1 MSILNTDQITRV
13 ITEAC
18 LFLDQSI
25 SSEVVRALNRNYRF
39 YKPEEL
45 EEFKRDL
52 SEAGYQAGLQLL
64 EYRLHPE
71 ELKRFFGQRNQ
82 AVLIF
87 HKEKGEVIPK
97 LITGRKKNREAI
109 SFFSG
114 EINREPFTFDDLRAD
129 YEPDGQVTVFSVM
142 KLDNLVSDHFTTDFE
157 PTPVSR
163 FFHLLQTE
171 KKDIIYILFYAFFI
185 GLISLAIPLGIQTT
199 IELISGGLFFS
210 SVYILIGGVIIAVL
224 MAGGMQVFQ
233 LMLVEFLQRRI
244 FTRAAFEF
252 AYRMPRLDTRS
263 IDRVYAPG
271 LANRFFDVLTIQKG
285 LPKFLI
291 EFSGAAL
298 QILFGLALLSLYHP
312 LFVFFGVS
320 LVLLL
325 IGIFYFTGPKALS
338 TSIQESSYKYKL
350 LHWLEDLARLHQTI
364 KLTGTTSIPISKT
377 DFFVNNYLKNRKS
390 HFQILLFQ
398 FTYTVIFKA
407 VIIGGLLIIGT
418 MLVVQREITLGQ
430 FVASEVIIILI
441 LNSVEKII
449 MYMDVIYDLLTAVDK
464 IGAVTDLPMERRGG
478 LDMPD
483 VSSAFNL
490 SFKKVS
496 AKNSEGHYSMNAV
509 SFDIAPGERVCV
521 AGPSGSGKSTLAD
534 LMTGMFSNYEGA
546 ILVNGFALRDLD
558 LTFYR
563 DHLAA
568 NGPSDDLFEGT
579 LLDNILVGNPN
590 RRTTEAIEALDK
602 AGLKELVASWPKGI
616 DTPITSE
623 GKGLSSGILHR
634 IMIAR
639 ALVRNP
645 KLMILHDHFSGLTV
659 REKTEIFSR
668 IFSNK
673 NSTVVCFSND
683 PLVMGA
689 CDRVLVMDT
698 GKIKADGPYK
708 ELLQNGLLNDLND

>member
-1 MSILNTDQITRV
+1 MIALNTEQITRM

-71 ELKRFFGQRNQ
+71 ELKRFFNQRNQ

-87 HKEKGEVIPK
+87 HREEGNIIPK
-97 LITGRKKNREAI
+97 LITGKKSEREAI
-109 SFFSG
+109 SFLSG
-114 EINREPFTFDDLRAD
+114 EIKRERFTFDDLRAD
-129 YEPDGQVTVFSVM
+129 YEPDGQITMFSVM
-142 KLDNLVSDHFTTDFE
+142 KLDNLVTDHFTTDFE
-157 PTPVSR
+157 PSPVSR

-171 KKDIIYILFYAFFI
+171 KKDIFYILFYAFFI

-210 SVYILIGGVIIAVL
+210 SVYILIGSVIIAVL

-312 LFVFFGVS
+312 LFVFFGTS
-320 LVLLL
+320 LIALLV
-325 IGIFYFTGPKALS
+325 GIFYFTGPKALS
-338 TSIQESSYKYKL
+338 TSIKESSYKYKL
-350 LHWLEDLARLHQTI
+350 IHWLEDLARLHQTI
-364 KLTGTTSIPISKT
+364 KLTGTTNIPIAKT

-478 LDMPD
+478 LDMPEVD
-483 VSSAFNL
+483 SAFSISL
-490 SFKKVS
+490 RKVFV
-496 AKNSEGHYSMNAV
+496 KNTEGNYSMNGI
-509 SFDIAPGERVCV
+509 SFDINAGEKICI
-521 AGPSGSGKSTLAD
+521 AGASGAGKSTLAD
-534 LMTGMFSNYEGA
+534 LITGMISNYEGA
-546 ILVNGFALRDLD
+546 IIINGFAIRDLD

-579 LLDNILVGNPN
+579 LLDNILVGNPK
-590 RRTTEAIEALDK
+590 RKTIDAIEALEK
-602 AGLKELVASWPKGI
+602 VGLREMVASWPQGI

-634 IMIAR
+634 LMIAR
-639 ALVRNP
+639 ALVRKP
-645 KLMILHDHFSGLTV
+645 KLMMLHDHFSGLTV
-659 REKTEIFSR
+659 REKTEIFGK
-668 IFSNK
+668 IFSETA
-673 NSTVVCFSND
+673 STIICFSND

-689 CDRVLVMDT
+689 CDRVFVMEA
-698 GKIKADGPYK
+698 GNIKADGSYK
-708 ELLQNGLLNDLND
+708 ELLQNGSLNDLND

>member
-1 MSILNTDQITRV
+1 MLNTDQIIRI
-13 ITEAC
+13 ITESC
-18 LFLDQSI
+18 LYLDKDI
-25 SSEVVRALNRNYRF
+25 SSEVIRALNRNYRF
-39 YKPEEL
+39 YKIDEQ

-64 EYRLHPE
+64 EYRLSTSE
-71 ELKRFFGQRNQ
+71 IKRFFNQQNQ
-82 AVLIF
+82 AVLLF
-87 HKEKGEVIPK
+87 HREETDITPK
-97 LITGRKKNREAI
+97 LITGRKKKLESI
-109 SFFSG
+109 SFLES
-114 EINREPFTFDDLRAD
+114 ELQRAQFTFDDLDAD
-129 YEPDGQVTVFSVM
+129 FEPDGQITVFSVM
-142 KLDNLVSDHFTTDFE
+142 KLENLVSDHFSTDFE
-157 PTPVSR
+157 PTPIAR
-163 FFHLLQTE
+163 FFRLMQTE
-171 KKDIIYILFYAFFI
+171 RKDILYILFYAFFI

-210 SVYILIGGVIIAVL
+210 SVYILIGGVIVAVL

-312 LFVFFGVS
+312 LFVFFGVA
-320 LVLLL
+320 LLALL
-325 IGIFYFTGPKALS
+325 IAIFYFSGPKALS

-350 LHWLEDLARLHQTI
+350 IHWLEDLARLHHTI
-364 KLTGTTSIPISKT
+364 KLSGTTSIPIAKT

-390 HFQILLFQ
+390 HFKILLFQ

-418 MLVVQREITLGQ
+418 VLVVQREITLGQ

-464 IGAVTDLPMERRGG
+464 IGSVTDLPLERRGG
-478 LDMPD
+478 LDMP
-483 VSSAFNL
+483 VANHAFSL
-490 SFKKVS
+490 SFKNVMYKT
-496 AKNSEGHYSMNAV
+496 SEGHV
-509 SFDIAPGERVCV
+509 TLKDISFEIQPGERICI
-521 AGPSGSGKSTLAD
+521 AGPSGSGKSTLSD
-534 LMTGMFSNYEGA
+534 LMTGMISNYEGA
-546 ILVNGFALRDLD
+546 ILVNGFSLRDLD
-558 LTFYR
+558 LTYYR

-579 LLDNILVGNPN
+579 LIDNILVGNPKLK
-590 RRTTEAIEALDK
+590 TTEALEAMEK
-602 AGLKELVASWPKGI
+602 AGLKDLIATWPKGI
-616 DTPITSE
+616 DTAVTSE
-623 GKGLSSGILHR
+623 GKGFSSGILHR
-634 IMIAR
+634 IMVAR
-639 ALVRNP
+639 ALVRKP
-645 KLMILHDHFSGLTV
+645 KLMILHDHFSGLT
-659 REKTEIFSR
+659 RSEKTEIFSR
-668 IFSNK
+668 IFSDK
-673 NSTVVCFSND
+673 NSTVICFSND

-689 CDRVLVMDT
+689 CDRVLLLET
-698 GKIKADGPYK
+698 GLLKAEGSFK
-708 ELLQNGLLNDLND
+708 ELLQNGLLNDLKD

>member
-1 MSILNTDQITRV
+1 MLNTDQITR
-13 ITEAC
+13 ILTETC
-18 LFLDQSI
+18 LFLDQDI

-39 YKPEEL
+39 YKKEEY

-52 SEAGYQAGLQLL
+52 SESGYQAGLQLL

-71 ELKRFFGQRNQ
+71 EIKRFFRQKNQ
-82 AVLIF
+82 AILIF
-87 HKEKGEVIPK
+87 HREKDDLIPK
-97 LITGRKKNREAI
+97 LIIGKSKSWEAI
-109 SFFSG
+109 TFLPNELERSSFSLN
-114 EINREPFTFDDLRAD
+114 ELDAEH
-129 YEPDGQVTVFSVM
+129 EPDGQITVFSIM
-142 KLDNLVSDHFTTDFE
+142 KLENLVSDHFTKDFE
-157 PTPVSR
+157 PSPVAR

-171 KKDIIYILFYAFFI
+171 KSDIIYILFYAFFI

-199 IELISGGLFFS
+199 VELISGGMFFS

-252 AYRMPRLDTRS
+252 AYRMPRLDTKA
-263 IDRVYAPG
+263 IDRVYAPT

-291 EFSGAAL
+291 EFSGAVL

-312 LFVFFGVS
+312 LFVLFGAG
-320 LVLLL
+320 LVILL
-325 IGIFYFTGPKALS
+325 IAVFYFSGPRALS

-350 LHWLEDLARLHQTI
+350 IHWLEDLARMHHTI
-364 KLTGTTSIPISKT
+364 KLTGSTSLPISKT
-377 DFFVNNYLKNRKS
+377 DYFVNNYLKNRKN

-407 VIIGGLLIIGT
+407 LIIGGLLIIGT
-418 MLVVQREITLGQ
+418 ILVVQREITLGQ

-478 LDMPD
+478 LDMPQ
-483 VSSAFNL
+483 VNEPFGL
-490 SFKKVS
+490 IFKNVKS
-496 AKNSEGHYSMNAV
+496 QSSEGHVTLNQV
-509 SFDIAPGERVCV
+509 SFEVKPGERICV
-521 AGPSGSGKSTLAD
+521 SGPSGSGKSTLSD
-534 LMTGMFSNYEGA
+534 LMTGLISNYDGA

-558 LTFYR
+558 LTYYR
-563 DHLAA
+563 DHISA
-568 NGPSDDLFEGT
+568 NGTTDDLFEGT
-579 LLDNILVGNPN
+579 LIDNILIGNPKIK
-590 RRTTEAIEALDK
+590 TTEAIEALEK
-602 AGLKELVASWPKGI
+602 VGLKELVASWPKGI
-616 DTPITSE
+616 DTSVTSE
-623 GKGLSSGILHR
+623 GKGFSSGISHR

-639 ALVRNP
+639 ALVRKP
-645 KLMILHDHFSGLTV
+645 QLMVLHDHFSGLTQ

-668 IFSNK
+668 IFSEK
-673 NSTVVCFSND
+673 STIICFSND
-683 PLVMGA
+683 PMVMGA
-689 CDRVLVMDT
+689 CDQVLLLEKGQVKDL
-698 GKIKADGPYK
+698 GPYK
-708 ELLQNGLLNDLND
+708 ELLKKGMLNELTD

>member
-1 MSILNTDQITRV
+1 MLNTDHIIRI
-13 ITEAC
+13 ITESC
-18 LFLDQSI
+18 LYLDQHI
-25 SSEVVRALNRNYRF
+25 SSEVIRALNRNYRF
-39 YKPEEL
+39 YKTAEL
-45 EEFKRDL
+45 EELKRDL

-71 ELKRFFGQRNQ
+71 ELKRFFNQPNQ
-82 AVLIF
+82 AVLVF
-87 HKEKGEVIPK
+87 HREKDEVIPK
-97 LITGRKKNREAI
+97 LITGMGKKSQVTSFLDTDLNRA
-109 SFFSG
+109 SFSFS
-114 EINREPFTFDDLRAD
+114 DLNAD
-129 YEPDGQVTVFSVM
+129 YEPDGQITVFSIM
-142 KLDNLVSDHFTTDFE
+142 KLENLVSDHFTTDFE
-157 PTPVSR
+157 PTPLAR
-163 FFHLLQTE
+163 FFRLLKTE
-171 KKDIIYILFYAFFI
+171 KKDILYILFYAFFI

-199 IELISGGLFFS
+199 VELISGGLFFS

-224 MAGGMQVFQ
+224 MVGGMQVFQ

-312 LFVFFGVS
+312 LFVFFGVA
-320 LVLLL
+320 LVTLL
-325 IGIFYFTGPKALS
+325 IAIFYFSGPKALS

-350 LHWLEDLARLHQTI
+350 IHWLEDLARMHHTI
-364 KLTGTTSIPISKT
+364 KLTGTTSIPVSKT

-390 HFQILLFQ
+390 HFKILLFQ

-418 MLVVQREITLGQ
+418 VLVVQREITLGQ

-441 LNSVEKII
+441 LTSVEKII

-464 IGAVTDLPMERRGG
+464 IGSVTDLPLERRGG
-478 LDMPD
+478 LDMTK
-483 VSSAFNL
+483 VETAFSL
-490 SFKKVS
+490 SFKKVHT
-496 AKNSEGHYSMNAV
+496 KNAEGHATINGLT
-509 SFDIAPGERVCV
+509 FDINPGERVCI

-534 LMTGMFSNYEGA
+534 LMTGMVSNYDGA

-558 LTFYR
+558 LTYYR
-563 DHLAA
+563 DHISA
-568 NGPSDDLFEGT
+568 NGPTDDLFEGT
-579 LLDNILVGNPN
+579 LIDNILIGNPKL
-590 RRTTEAIEALDK
+590 RTTEAIEAMDK

-616 DTPITSE
+616 DTPVTSE
-623 GKGLSSGILHR
+623 GKGFSSGISHR

-639 ALVRNP
+639 ALVRKP
-645 KLMILHDHFSGLTV
+645 KLMILHDHFSGLTR
-659 REKTEIFSR
+659 REKMEIFSQ
-668 IFSNK
+668 IFSEK
-673 NSTVVCFSND
+673 NSTVICFSND

-689 CDRVLVMDT
+689 CDRVLLLEA
-698 GKIKADGPYK
+698 GQLKAAASYR
-708 ELLQNGLLNDLND
+708 ELLQNGLLNDLKD